1 MHDARVRLV
10 IFDRA
15 RIVHGVHDR
24 RSRSRLRRL
33 RQAGGNGA
41 KQNEGYVPEFCHLE
55 QRSSDSMSNTT
66 NHNSDAVVAVVRVAG
81 PSANAGDT
89 PAATVASIYH
99 LYVHIPFCARIC
111 PYCAFYKDLLD
122 RSQTWRF
129 CEAILR
135 DLDQQCASFALAPE
149 TIYFGGGTPTALTTS
164 QLEFLLGGFRERLDL
179 SSLAEWTIEANPGS
193 VSARKAALLRKLG
206 VTRVSLGVQSWDD
219 ELLKLLGREH
229 NSQQAEQSFHIL
241 RAAGFSNINV
251 DLMFGLP
258 GQTIEQWKFTLEKTV
273 ALQPDHISAYC
284 LTYEEDTEFLL
295 RHARGELLQD
305 TDADA
310 AFFEMA
316 MSILEEAGYEQYE
329 ISNYARSGFSS
340 VHNRAYWLGKDYLG
354 IGPSAF
360 STVGM
365 NRWQNICDY
374 RAYIDRVL
382 SGEAPIGFSENL
394 TDEMKRT
401 ERIALSLRTRDGIAA
416 SELEYFVQQTD
427 EFISLGLLQE
437 SNDNFVLTRKG
448 KELAD
453 SVADAFL

>member
-1 MHDARVRLV
+1 
-10 IFDRA
+10 
-15 RIVHGVHDR
+15 
-24 RSRSRLRRL
+24 
-33 RQAGGNGA
+33 
-41 KQNEGYVPEFCHLE
+41 
-55 QRSSDSMSNTT
+55 MSNTT
-66 NHNSDAVVAVVRVAG
+66 NHNSDAVAAVVPAALPRANTGDMPGARVA
-81 PSANAGDT
+81 P
-89 PAATVASIYH
+89 IHH

-135 DLDQQCASFALAPE
+135 DLDQQCASFALTPE
-149 TIYFGGGTPTALTTS
+149 TIYLGGGTPTALTTS

-193 VSARKAALLRKLG
+193 VSARKAALLHKLG
-206 VTRVSLGVQSWDD
+206 VTRVSLGIQSWDD

-258 GQTIEQWKFTLEKTV
+258 GQTVEQWKFTLEKTIR
-273 ALQPDHISAYC
+273 LQPKHISAYC
-284 LTYEEDTEFLL
+284 LTYEEDTEFFL

-305 TDADA
+305 TDTDA
-310 AFFEMA
+310 AFFEMT
-316 MSILEEAGYEQYE
+316 MSILENAGYEQYE
-329 ISNYARSGFSS
+329 ISNYAPPGFSS
-340 VHNRAYWLGKDYLG
+340 VHNRAYWMGKDYLG

-365 NRWQNICDY
+365 QRWQNVCDY
-374 RAYIDRVL
+374 RSYADRVL
-382 SGEAPIGFSENL
+382 SGQSPRGSSENL
-394 TDEMKRT
+394 TNEMKRT
-401 ERIALSLRTRDGIAA
+401 ERIALSLRTSDGVSA
-416 SELEYFVQQTD
+416 SDLNGFAQEKN
-427 EFISLGLLQE
+427 EFIALGLLRK
-437 SNDNFVLTRKG
+437 SNGNFVLTRKG

-453 SVADAFL
+453 SVAEVFL

>member
-1 MHDARVRLV
+1 
-10 IFDRA
+10 
-15 RIVHGVHDR
+15 
-24 RSRSRLRRL
+24 
-33 RQAGGNGA
+33 
-41 KQNEGYVPEFCHLE
+41 
-55 QRSSDSMSNTT
+55 MSNAT
-66 NHNSDAVVAVVRVAG
+66 NHNYSASRHPERSDAAENNIRH
-81 PSANAGDT
+81 
-89 PAATVASIYH
+89 I
-99 LYVHIPFCARIC
+99 YVHIPFCARIC

-135 DLDQQCASFALAPE
+135 DLDQQCASFAVSPE

-164 QLEFLLGGFRERLDL
+164 QLKFLLGGFRERLDL

-206 VTRVSLGVQSWDD
+206 VTRVSLGIQSWDD

-229 NSQQAEQSFHIL
+229 STQQAEQSFHIL

-258 GQTIEQWKFTLEKTV
+258 GQTIEQWKSTLEKTI
-273 ALQPDHISAYC
+273 ALQPDHVSAYC
-284 LTYEEDTEFLL
+284 LTYEEDTEFFL

-316 MSILEEAGYEQYE
+316 MSMLEDAGYEHYE
-329 ISNYARSGFSS
+329 ISNYARRGFAS

-360 STVGM
+360 STAGM
-365 NRWQNICDY
+365 HRWQNVCDY
-374 RAYIDRVL
+374 RTYADRVL
-382 SGEAPIGFSENL
+382 SGQSPMGSSEDL
-394 TDEMKRT
+394 TSEMKRT
-401 ERIALSLRTRDGIAA
+401 ERIALSLRMCEGVVA
-416 SELEYFVQQTD
+416 SELKSFAQQTT
-427 EFISLGLLQE
+427 EFISLGLLRK
-437 SNDNFVLTRKG
+437 SDGNFQLTRKG
-448 KELAD
+448 KSLAD
-453 SVADAFL
+453 SVAEAFL